1 MSFVE
6 LIKTPNGRIVV
17 SIILAFGL
25 ACMLRIACK
34 NANMVIIKGPPIKD
48 VEDKLFSFD
57 NKCYSYKTVNTSCK
71 NLENNTSD

>member
-6 LIKTPNGRIVV
+6 LIKTPNGKIVV